1 MPTTIDGLTGQT
13 TTEAG
18 DFIVI
23 QNTAANRT
31 RKITYNDFK
40 NELAADMDV
49 VTNSALTSAL
59 AGVTAAYQ
67 AADNAL
73 KQQLFPVGTRLVMV
87 GVNALTNPNSYL
99 GFGTWVKEEGYYYA
113 SHKAGDSDFGTVGAF
128 IGSKTHSHG
137 GFAGNTTLNVNQIPS
152 HFHVSTYLTYREQGN
167 DGQSI
172 ASGEAFYGQEGTGQL
187 ASTSVGGSQAH
198 NHTISADSNLPPS
211 IVEVSWRRTA

>member
-1 MPTTIDGLTGQT
+1 MPTTITDLVGQS
-13 TTEAG
+13 TTESG
-18 DFIVI
+18 DYIVI
-23 QNTAANRT
+23 QNVAANRT

-49 VTNSALTSAL
+49 VTSGALTSAL
-59 AGVTAAYQ
+59 AAMTAAYQ

-113 SHKAGDSDFGTVGAF
+113 SHKTGDSDFGTVGAF
-128 IGSKTHSHG
+128 IGSKTHSHTGVVG
-137 GFAGNTTLNVNQIPS
+137 GTALNVNQIPS
-152 HFHVSTYLTYREQGN
+152 HNHTASYRTYDDVGTIGPYLGFNSPGVPLKPSETLTTNNTG
-167 DGQSI
+167 
-172 ASGEAFYGQEGTGQL
+172 GT
-187 ASTSVGGSQAH
+187 QAH

>member
-1 MPTTIDGLTGQT
+1 VPTTIPGLAGQS
-13 TTEAG
+13 TTEPG

-31 RKITYNDFK
+31 RKISYNDFK

-49 VTNSALTSAL
+49 VTTTALTSAL
-59 AGVTAAYQ
+59 AGITTAYQ

-128 IGSKTHSHG
+128 IGSKIHSHG
-137 GFAGNTTLNVNQIPS
+137 GFAGGTTLNINQIPS
-152 HFHVSTYLTYREQGN
+152 HAHVTPYVTFREQGN
-167 DGQSI
+167 DGTSI
-172 ASGEAFYGQEGTGQL
+172 ASGEGILQEGAGNL
-187 ASTSVGGSQAH
+187 ISTFSGGSQSH

>member
-1 MPTTIDGLTGQT
+1 MPTTIPDLVGQS
-13 TTEAG
+13 TTESG
-18 DFIVI
+18 DYIVI
-23 QNTAANRT
+23 QNVAANRT

-40 NELAADMDV
+40 NELAADMDL
-49 VTNSALTSAL
+49 VTSGALTSAL
-59 AGVTAAYQ
+59 AGITAAYQ

-87 GVNALTNPNSYL
+87 GVRALTNPNSYL

-113 SHKAGDSDFGTVGAF
+113 SHKTGDSDFGTVGAF

-137 GFAGNTTLNVNQIPS
+137 GFAGNTTLNVNQIPNHS
-152 HFHVSTYLTYREQGN
+152 HTTSYATYREQGN
-167 DGQSI
+167 DGTSI
-172 ASGEAFYGQEGTGQL
+172 ASGDGFFLEGSGNL
-187 ASTSVGGSQAH
+187 VSTSVGGSQAH